1 MSKPV
6 LALIQRTVQA
16 SILAFLF
23 WVGMAAMGWRWL
35 IFLVIPTLIYA
46 LACLLYAL
54 FLWHNTH

>member
-1 MSKPV
+1 M